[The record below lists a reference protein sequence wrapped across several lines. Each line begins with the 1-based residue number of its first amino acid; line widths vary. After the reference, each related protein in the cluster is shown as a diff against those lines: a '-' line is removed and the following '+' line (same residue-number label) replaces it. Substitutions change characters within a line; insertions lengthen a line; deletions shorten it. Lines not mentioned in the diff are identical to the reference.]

1 MKFPEFNQLVAKKNL
16 KLHCCD
22 RCNRAEW
29 VEQKVTA
36 SFCRCGTRRR
46 PPTKTE
52 LDTFK
57 QQILA
62 AQAAGAASP
71 SSSSP
76 GNSGA

>member
-1 MKFPEFNQLVAKKNL
+1 MKFPEFSPLVAKKGL

-29 VEQKVTA
+29 VEPSAGA

-46 PPTKTE
+46 PPTKAE
-52 LDTFK
+52 LDQFK

-62 AQAAGAASP
+62 KPSDSP
-71 SSSSP
+71 DP
-76 GNSGA
+76 

>member
-1 MKFPEFNQLVAKKNL
+1 VKFPEFSQLVVKKNL

-46 PPTKTE
+46 PPTRPE
-52 LDTFK
+52 LDQFK
-57 QQILA
+57 QQLTA
-62 AQAAGAASP
+62 AATS
-71 SSSSP
+71 
-76 GNSGA
+76 GNEA